1 MDPQKVRLT
10 AGEIP
15 GRYRIA
21 GLGLPGRFRV
31 LELADAMRGEEVGER
46 VPYTVLGFPRWI
58 RLSYHSYSLSW
69 E

>member
-1 MDPQKVRLT
+1 LP
-10 AGEIP
+10 
-15 GRYRIA
+15 